1 MWGGEDDVGGR
12 RYFSQPE
19 DVEEPA
25 AMATPCHAI
34 CAAAED
40 EEDGR
45 KWEGAHTESRVRTNE
60 STSMLN
66 VAPSA
71 FFARAIVKIWTWW
84 RWLVLLSLVV
94 MALES
99 GEVVQRF
106 EKDFGVRGGGRGL
119 GRVLEGRAWVV

>member
-1 MWGGEDDVGGR
+1 MEG
-12 RYFSQPE
+12 
-19 DVEEPA
+19 
-25 AMATPCHAI
+25 
-34 CAAAED
+34 
-40 EEDGR
+40 